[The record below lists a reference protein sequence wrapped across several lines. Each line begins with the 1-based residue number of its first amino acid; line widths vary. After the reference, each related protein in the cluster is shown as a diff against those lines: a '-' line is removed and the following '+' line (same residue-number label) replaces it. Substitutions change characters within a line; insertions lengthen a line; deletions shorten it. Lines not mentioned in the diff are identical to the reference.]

1 MAYLLRIEEGG
12 MLVPALWL
20 LVADAVNED
29 LAVLV
34 AVLKDSVHLIA
45 SSSTN
50 IPECCDDLAHG

>member
-1 MAYLLRIEEGG
+1 

-34 AVLKDSVHLIA
+34 AMLKDSVHLIA